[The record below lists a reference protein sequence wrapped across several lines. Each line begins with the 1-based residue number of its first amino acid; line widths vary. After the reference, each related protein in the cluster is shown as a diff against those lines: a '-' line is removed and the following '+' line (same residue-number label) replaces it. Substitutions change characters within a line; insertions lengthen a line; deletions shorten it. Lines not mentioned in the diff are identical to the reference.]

1 MPEIAE
7 SKSDSND
14 GYSNFEESNKGENDA
29 DVSTQKKA
37 SQSGKA
43 NSDKKEALAAND
55 VASQDGYSSI
65 EEHDA
70 IENEVDKKF

>member
-37 SQSGKA
+37 S
-43 NSDKKEALAAND
+43 
-55 VASQDGYSSI
+55 
-65 EEHDA
+65 
-70 IENEVDKKF
+70 